1 MAGPQTR
8 EKLGRRS
15 VPALQNVVERQRKQ
29 LEQIQHDYLRP
40 GTGFRQLG
48 RPGEGLEGVGPD
60 SWWNVKAN
68 QPRNNSGLM
77 LALAN
82 SPAVNKMK
90 NIYSQFDPFFPDV
103 DINDQQ
109 IGYDFDKNLWGGT
122 LGFGGEYDI
131 DDDDYN
137 AYINWGANW

>member
-48 RPGEGLEGVGPD
+48 RPEEGLEGVGPG
-60 SWWNVKAN
+60 SFWNVRAD
-68 QPRNNSGLM
+68 QPWQDSGVM

-82 SPAVNKMK
+82 SPAINKMK

-103 DINDQQ
+103 NINDQQ
-109 IGYDFDKNLWGGT
+109 FGYDFNKNLWGGN
-122 LGFGGEYDI
+122 LGFGGGYDTE
-131 DDDDYN
+131 DDAYN
-137 AYINWGANW
+137 AYINWGTGW